1 MPRLVAR
8 LALASVVALV
18 VLLGIW
24 VTGGLLT
31 NDFRAAMA
39 LIAAWLGLAGL
50 AALLISRRRRAL
62 ALPVLGG
69 FVATAV
75 VAGGYLAYT
84 SMVDK
89 VVHERIAVAA
99 NPGSAGPGTASP
111 PVNTAIA
118 RGRFTSSEHATSGT
132 ATLIR
137 LATGGTVLTIS
148 ELDTSPGPDLR
159 VYLVSGSADDLGD
172 IVDLGGPKG
181 NKGDQQYRV
190 PAADV
195 DRHRTVVIWC
205 RAFSVPFG
213 SARLKPDR

>member
-8 LALASVVALV
+8 LALAAVVAFV

-24 VTGGLLT
+24 VTGGLVT

-39 LIAAWLGLAGL
+39 LTAAWLGLAGL
-50 AALLISRRRRAL
+50 AALLISRRRRVL
-62 ALPVLGG
+62 ALPVVGG

-99 NPGSAGPGTASP
+99 NPSSVAAGTESP

-118 RGRFTSSEHATSGT
+118 LGRFMSGEHATSGT

-137 LATGGTVLTIS
+137 LATGGTVLTIAQ
-148 ELDTSPGPDLR
+148 LDTSPGPDLR
-159 VYLVSGSADDLGD
+159 VYLVSGGADDLGD
-172 IVDLGGPKG
+172 VVDLGGLKG

-213 SARLKPDR
+213 SARLKPT